1 MKNLLQKLEEKFIYL
16 YVLTLQ
22 NGKYYVGITSNPKQ
36 RFEDHRNGKTTPFV
50 KNNLPI
56 IHIEQ
61 KLLRTTDRKQAEWI
75 ETKKTLQLMK
85 KHGIENVNGGYLAG
99 DYHDKVSKLQL
110 MFNAKFDWY

>member
-1 MKNLLQKLEEKFIYL
+1 MKNLLQQLEETFIYMYIL
-16 YVLTLQ
+16 SLS
-22 NGKYYVGITSNPKQ
+22 NSRYYVGITKNPKQ

-75 ETKKTLQLMK
+75 ETKKALQLMK

-110 MFNAKFDWY
+110 MFDAKFD

>member
-22 NGKYYVGITSNPKQ
+22 NGKYYVGITSNTKQ
-36 RFEDHRNGKTTPFV
+36 RFDDHRNGKTTPFV

-61 KLLRTTDRKQAEWI
+61 KLLRTTDRKQAERI
-75 ETKKTLQLMK
+75 ETKKARQLMK
-85 KHGIENVNGGYLAG
+85 KHGIENINGGYLAG
-99 DYHDKVSKLQL
+99 DYHDKIGKLKHL
-110 MFNAKFDWY
+110 FNAKFD